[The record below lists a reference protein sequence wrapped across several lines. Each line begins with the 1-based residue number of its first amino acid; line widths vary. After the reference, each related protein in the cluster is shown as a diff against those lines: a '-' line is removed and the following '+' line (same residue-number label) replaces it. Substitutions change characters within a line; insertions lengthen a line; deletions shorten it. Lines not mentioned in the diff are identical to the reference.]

1 MLQRFAR
8 PLEIVLGVLFIAS
21 AALKALDVYGFAVQ
35 IGAYGI
41 VRDPVILQQLAY
53 AMIALEA
60 ALGAALLGG
69 YAFGGATIIATIGL
83 LVGFTGL
90 IAYAWAFKGLADCGC
105 FGSYIKMGP
114 AASIAKNVV
123 LLALAGLVWC
133 GQRKKQQAEPSAD
146 ETVPTVATAER
157 HANQKFILAS
167 LGVAVVAGAIAMGK
181 PAPSTKTTATTPTQT
196 NGTKPA
202 GKFAEF
208 VPEMGGAPVPLAQGD
223 FFLVMLSASCDHC
236 RAVTASLN
244 DLITT
249 QGVPPI
255 AALVMGTEDEVKD
268 YRAVTAP
275 QFPIQVIDTLKF
287 MSMLETNAPPDFYL
301 IRDGAVVKHM
311 EAEEPGYDE
320 LLAFATGKDAPPAEG
335 QK

>member
-1 MLQRFAR
+1 MSQRFVR
-8 PLEIVLGVLFIAS
+8 QLEFALGLLFIAS

-41 VRDPVILQQLAY
+41 IRDPVMLPQLAY

-69 YAFGGATIIATIGL
+69 WAFGGATIIATAAL
-83 LVGFTGL
+83 LIGFTGI

-114 AASIAKNVV
+114 GLSIAKNFL
-123 LLALAGLVWC
+123 LLAMAGLVWY
-133 GQRKKQQAEPSAD
+133 GQRKKQLAEPSVE
-146 ETVPTVATAER
+146 ETTPTLATVER
-157 HANQKFILAS
+157 NANRKFILAS
-167 LGVAVVAGAIAMGK
+167 LGVAVVFGAIAMGK
-181 PAPSTKTTATTPTQT
+181 PAPTTPPTPAATTQT
-196 NGTKPA
+196 NGSKPA

-208 VPEMGGAPVPLAQGD
+208 VPDLGGAPVPLAQGE

-244 DLITT
+244 DLTT
-249 QGVPPI
+249 AEGVPQV
-255 AALVMGTEDEVKD
+255 AALLMGTEDEMKD
-268 YRAVTAP
+268 YMAATAP

-287 MSMLETNAPPDFYL
+287 MSLLEANAPPDFYV
-301 IRDGAVVKHM
+301 IRDGAVARHL

-320 LLAFATGKDAPPAEG
+320 LLAFATGEDAPPAEG